1 MWQTTMY
8 DDCKWAYAYQYSLLI
23 EECAVAT
30 RDRSDLALPQ
40 RAEAAA
46 RRQADL
52 PMHKEKWILQNERG
66 FAVLSAVEDGLS
78 LARAVTRHSKRDWF
92 NQPASA
98 LKTNVICLGGLPRP
112 TTSEA
117 CRSQVANHRTWLSRC
132 KDASVARPGP
142 KKRQLIKAAVK

>member
-1 MWQTTMY
+1 MY

-78 LARAVTRHSKRDWF
+78 LARAITRHSKRDWPPTCECAQ
-92 NQPASA
+92 NR
-98 LKTNVICLGGLPRP
+98 CDLPRWI
-112 TTSEA
+112 TASDDF
-117 CRSQVANHRTWLSRC
+117 RSLPLSSRE
-132 KDASVARPGP
+132 SQNLVES
-142 KKRQLIKAAVK
+142 L